1 MFFFAFFVQVFLRLP
16 CVSVRRKTNQNE
28 YELKKQINVKNN
40 NNNNINTIRKKI
52 LPVSPTIAYKY
63 PCYLDF

>member
-40 NNNNINTIRKKI
+40 NNNNINTIRKKYYQSVHRLSI
-52 LPVSPTIAYKY
+52 NTH
-63 PCYLDF
+63 FT